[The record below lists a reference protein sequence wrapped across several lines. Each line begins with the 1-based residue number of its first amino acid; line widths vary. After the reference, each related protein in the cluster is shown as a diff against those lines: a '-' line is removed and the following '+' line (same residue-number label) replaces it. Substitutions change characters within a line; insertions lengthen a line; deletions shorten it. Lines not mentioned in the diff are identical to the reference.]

1 MAVPPREPS
10 LSKEQRHALA
20 LLDSVLH
27 GVTEDQLALVHGFD
41 RDMIAG
47 LVHEGLATAE
57 REVVTG
63 SGRTPIEAVRIRITD
78 AGRRALEAWSGHCH
92 IPETNSDPGT
102 HQLILQR
109 CVGSSGGE

>member
-47 LVHEGLATAE
+47 LVHAGLATPRRE
-57 REVVTG
+57 TIETGGRSIEVV
-63 SGRTPIEAVRIRITD
+63 RLIITD
-78 AGRRALEAWSGHCH
+78 AGRGA
-92 IPETNSDPGT
+92 I
-102 HQLILQR
+102 QR
-109 CVGSSGGE
+109 